1 MKKQIITTAAALV
14 VAFSSVGIPALHESK
29 VEAATIIQNTYN
41 NQAAV
46 DAKADQLITYA
57 KSLIGQATYSTTEY
71 KRTYPYKFSC
81 ATYMNFIF
89 EKNGVDLA
97 TYNENYMMQ
106 QGVYVPKDQLQKGDL
121 VFFDSNRTDSEPADH
136 VGMYI
141 GDNKIIHMAD
151 SVQNI
156 IISDLDSKAY
166 YTDNY
171 LTARRVLPSLLDANP
186 ATQGDKIVD
195 TSYSLIN
202 QVKIGS
208 TNDESTM
215 TFTDPGFVNYAFKK
229 NGIDLGT
236 NIVKEQM
243 KLGSAVTKDQLKKGD
258 LVFFNNTVGST
269 TPGIVAIYAGD
280 HRLIVPT
287 SSGVVTRVMFVDWY
301 TQHYLTARRV
311 ISDTA
316 TPVNPI
322 VNVAESLI
330 GKAKF
335 GYTYDENNL
344 TFTGAGFVYYV
355 FKQNGIDLQTKLA
368 SRQAELGTYVAKDQL
383 QPGDVIYFSLDG
395 GGTKITDAGIYAG
408 NNEVIHLTSK
418 NGLGKES
425 LSSTW
430 AQQNYVKA
438 KRMK

>member
-1 MKKQIITTAAALV
+1 MKKQIITTTAALML
-14 VAFSSVGIPALHESK
+14 AFSSFGIPAINVSK
-29 VEAATIIQNTYN
+29 ASAATIVQNTNN
-41 NQAAV
+41 NQTAV
-46 DAKADQLITYA
+46 DAKADQLIAYA
-57 KSLIGQATYSTTEY
+57 KDLIGKATYSTSEY

-81 ATYMNFIF
+81 ATFMNFIF

-121 VFFDSNRTDSEPADH
+121 VFFDSNRTDTEPADH

-166 YTDNY
+166 YIDNY
-171 LTARRVLPSLLDANP
+171 LTARRVLPTLLAANP

-202 QVKIGS
+202 QVTMGS
-208 TNDESTM
+208 TNDEQSM
-215 TFTDPGFVNYAFKK
+215 TFTDPGFVNYTFKK

-236 NIVKEQM
+236 NSVKEQM
-243 KLGSAVTKDQLKKGD
+243 KLGSAVAKDQLKKGD
-258 LVFFNNTVGST
+258 LVFFTNSVGST

-280 HRLIVPT
+280 QRLIVPT
-287 SSGVVTRVMFVDWY
+287 SSGVVTRVILFDWY
-301 TQHYLTARRV
+301 AQHYLTARRV
-311 ISDTA
+311 LTESV
-316 TPVNPI
+316 TPVNP
-322 VNVAESLI
+322 VVSLAENLI
-330 GKAKF
+330 GKVKF
-335 GYTYDENNL
+335 GYTYDENTL
-344 TFTGAGFVYYV
+344 TFTGAGFVYYT

-368 SRQAELGTYVAKDQL
+368 SRQAELGTFVAKDNL

-395 GGTKITDAGIYAG
+395 SGTKITDAGIYAG
-408 NNEVIHLTSK
+408 NNEVIHLTTKS
-418 NGLGKES
+418 GLVKEA
-425 LSSTW
+425 LSTTW
-430 AQQNYVKA
+430 AQQNYVTA
-438 KRMK
+438 RHMN